1 MRIYAIIQA
10 VLGTCGTC
18 WDRWCG
24 TLISISTLLLSCSAG
39 LAVKLVIALLI
50 EDAVIVGL
58 LEGEPLAV
66 LHLIAL
72 KDAFF
77 ERGDGKRVNKD
88 SFALKCAMTFSGWT
102 FSLATD
108 AVGAGLNGRR
118 IYANLGAVVKKHT
131 ELEGWLPGPPVAILV
146 LATELVTPF
155 GILSH
160 FEVKGIFL
168 ALAIHVALPGLRD
181 VHLSVLDFGNLIA
194 RDKIQN

>member
-10 VLGTCGTC
+10 VLGTC
-18 WDRWCG
+18 WDPWCG

-66 LHLIAL
+66 LHFIAL

-77 ERGDGKRVNKD
+77 KRGDGKRVNKD
-88 SFALKCAMTFSGWT
+88 SLALECAMTFPSWT
-102 FSLATD
+102 FALATD
-108 AVGAGLNGRR
+108 AVRAGFDSGR
-118 IYANLGAVVKKHT
+118 IYANLGAVVEKHT
-131 ELEGWLPGPPVAILV
+131 ELKGWLPGPPIAILV
-146 LATELVTPF
+146 LATKLVTPF
-155 GILSH
+155 CILSH

-168 ALAIHVALPGLRD
+168 ALAVHVALPGLRD
-181 VHLSVLDFGNLIA
+181 VHLPILDFGNLIA
-194 RDKIQN
+194 RNEIQN